1 MSRALRT
8 AEERFDNLPDFP
20 YAPRYVDDLDGIQSL
35 RIAYLDE
42 GPADA
47 EHTFLCLHGQP
58 TWGFVYR
65 KMIPPFTASGARVV
79 VPDLLGFGRS
89 DKPVDDSFYTF
100 DRHRDTLIALIRRL
114 DLRNITLVV
123 QDWGGLLGL
132 TLPVDPHIQAR
143 ITRLI
148 VMNTAIAVGEPLGP
162 GFEAWRMFAGS
173 TDDLAVGAL
182 LMRAQP
188 GLTAAEAAAYD
199 APFED
204 VRFKAG
210 VRMFPKLVMTEP
222 GMAGV
227 STSRKAAE
235 FWRDDWQGPTFM
247 ACGALDPVFP
257 PDHMRRLATQ
267 INGCPPPLVIADAG
281 HFVQE
286 RGDIIAAAA
295 LDHFSGQGEHQ

>member
-1 MSRALRT
+1 MIRHRTTAVRT
-8 AEERFDNLPDFP
+8 ADEHFADLPDFAYTP
-20 YAPRYVDDLDGIQSL
+20 TYLDDLDGFPGL
-35 RIAYLDE
+35 RIAYIDE

-58 TWGFVYR
+58 TWGFLYR
-65 KMIPPFTASGARVV
+65 KMIPPFLATGARVV

-89 DKPVDDSFYTF
+89 DKPVEDAFYTF
-100 DRHRDTLIALIRRL
+100 DRHRNTIIGLIRRL

-132 TLPVDPHIQAR
+132 TLPADPDMRTR

-162 GFEAWRMFAGS
+162 GFDAWRTYAGS
-173 TDDLAVGAL
+173 SDDLAVGKL
-182 LMRAQP
+182 LLRSQP

-204 VRFKAG
+204 VRSKAG

-227 STSRKAAE
+227 DTSRRAAQ
-235 FWRDDWQGPTFM
+235 FWREDWDGPTFM
-247 ACGALDPVFP
+247 ACGALDPVFD
-257 PDHMRRLATQ
+257 PDHMRGLAAQ
-267 INGCPPPLVIADAG
+267 IRGCPPPLVIADAG
-281 HFVQE
+281 HFTQE
-286 RGDIIAAAA
+286 RGDIVAAAA
-295 LDHFSGQGEHQ
+295 LDHFGGR

>member
-1 MSRALRT
+1 MITAVRT
-8 AEERFDNLPDFP
+8 ADKRFNNLPDFA
-20 YAPRYVDDLDGIQSL
+20 YAPRYLDDLDGFPGL
-35 RIAYLDE
+35 RMAYIDE

-58 TWGFVYR
+58 TWGFLYR
-65 KMIPPFTASGARVV
+65 KMIPPFLATGARVV
-79 VPDLLGFGRS
+79 VPDLFGFGRS
-89 DKPVDDSFYTF
+89 DKPVDEAFYTF
-100 DRHRDTLIALIRRL
+100 DHHRDSIIELVRRL
-114 DLRNITLVV
+114 DLRNITLVI

-132 TLPVDPHIQAR
+132 SLPVDPDMRAR

-148 VMNTAIAVGEPLGP
+148 VMNTGIAVGEPLGP
-162 GFEAWRMFAGS
+162 GFDAWRAYAGS
-173 TDDLAVGAL
+173 TDDMAIGRL
-182 LMRAQP
+182 LLRSQP
-188 GLTAAEAAAYD
+188 GLTPAEAAAYD

-227 STSRKAAE
+227 ETSRQAAK

-247 ACGALDPVFP
+247 ACGAMDPVFDL
-257 PDHMRRLATQ
+257 DHMRAFATQ
-267 INGCPPPLVIADAG
+267 INGCPPPLVIEDGG

-286 RGDIIAAAA
+286 RGDVIAAAA
-295 LDHFSGQGEHQ
+295 LEHFGG